1 MAERCASLRTVGG
14 RVLAGL
20 QRCRRGAQR
29 HSPSSP
35 THTAHCRPQLPL
47 LPLQMGTG
55 ETTNHRGKPTVFLRL
70 PRTSCQPFAQ
80 PSTQGAGCSKP
91 CGQGRRGCGCEPVR
105 FAHWGHGDWPPCSDT
120 GPLGPVRPQPLCSLS
135 GEGVTGAALWAMDM
149 VVPTCRCPGNDR
161 EAEGQRLRP
170 PEPGH
175 GGCHGG
181 FSDGSAT

>member
-1 MAERCASLRTVGG
+1 MGHGDWALGYSEAAAGRRREGLRRERLRQPARHCWSPACKPLLREILLLTQAAVEHVAERCASLRTVGG

-91 CGQGRRGCGCEPVR
+91 CGQGWRGCGCEPVR
-105 FAHWGHGDWPPCSDT
+105 FAHWGHGDWPPC
-120 GPLGPVRPQPLCSLS
+120 
-135 GEGVTGAALWAMDM
+135 
-149 VVPTCRCPGNDR
+149 
-161 EAEGQRLRP
+161 
-170 PEPGH
+170 
-175 GGCHGG
+175 
-181 FSDGSAT
+181 F